1 MAELHVD
8 RVPGRGSHSNEVSK
22 TSKVLDYKDQLW
34 HTGHA
39 RWRSSLQRG
48 SPPPPPMTDPAGLSP
63 IGHDLSDS
71 RTGIRAAAWTRSRS
85 SSGTGRDARL
95 SSIQPTRTRGHV
107 ETRSGSGERGQGRR
121 LAALPHVK
129 TNKAHGSA
137 RRERRDRVP
146 AVGEAN
152 RMQPRPASGF
162 SFRWA
167 VLDGRRHPLK
177 PAAARALRERGAGL
191 KQLTPHMVHATSFDS
206 IAFVAART
214 TRHLRGGR
222 QYANDS
228 AIRVQ
233 TPDGPD
239 AGRRTACH

>member
-1 MAELHVD
+1 M
-8 RVPGRGSHSNEVSK
+8 PPTGRGV
-22 TSKVLDYKDQLW
+22 
-34 HTGHA
+34 
-39 RWRSSLQRG
+39 
-48 SPPPPPMTDPAGLSP
+48 
-63 IGHDLSDS
+63 
-71 RTGIRAAAWTRSRS
+71 RTPGA
-85 SSGTGRDARL
+85 SSGDLRQRTAQPDCTGTSLRNRSLRL
-95 SSIQPTRTRGHV
+95 TRPA
-107 ETRSGSGERGQGRR
+107 GERGQGRR